1 MCGIKKQNKLT
12 TTKNKEIFPYL
23 SKDKKFLPTPTE
35 LNIHTCKYFSGSMNL
50 TDLTQH
56 EFIEG
61 LKGAK
66 DNARNWVGID

>member
-12 TTKNKEIFPYL
+12 TTTKKEIFPYL

-35 LNIHTCKYFSGSMNL
+35 LNIHTCKYSSGSMNL
-50 TDLTQH
+50 TDSTQH

-66 DNARNWVGID
+66 NNARNWVGID